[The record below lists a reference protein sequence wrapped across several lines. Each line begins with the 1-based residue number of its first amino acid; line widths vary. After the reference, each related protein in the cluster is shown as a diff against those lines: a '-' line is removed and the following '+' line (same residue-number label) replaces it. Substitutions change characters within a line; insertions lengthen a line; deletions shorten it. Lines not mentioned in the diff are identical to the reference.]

1 MNRKF
6 HHKAITFA
14 IKATMI
20 SAVLYGIIGGVYF
33 ALTQGIRDFG
43 IYM

>member
-6 HHKAITFA
+6 HHKAIIFA

-20 SAVLYGIIGGVYF
+20 SAVLYGLIGGVYL